1 LPFARKELAQADPES
16 AIAENVESIVPI
28 NDVVSYALTDSF
40 DRAIADTFRSGNQR
54 LSDDPTLRTMLMQF
68 TDEQNPSDGEDLASG
83 MALKELG
90 WA

>member
-1 LPFARKELAQADPES
+1 
-16 AIAENVESIVPI
+16 
-28 NDVVSYALTDSF
+28 
-40 DRAIADTFRSGNQR
+40 
-54 LSDDPTLRTMLMQF
+54 MLMQF

>member
-1 LPFARKELAQADPES
+1 LLPERSS
-16 AIAENVESIVPI
+16 AEDRAYLGCWSGAY
-28 NDVVSYALTDSF
+28 DVVSYALTDSF